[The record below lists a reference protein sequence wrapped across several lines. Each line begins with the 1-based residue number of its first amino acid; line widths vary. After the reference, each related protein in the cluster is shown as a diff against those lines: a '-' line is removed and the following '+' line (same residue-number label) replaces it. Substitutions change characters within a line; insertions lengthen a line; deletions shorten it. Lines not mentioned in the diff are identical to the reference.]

1 MACAT
6 ETLILRLRPNASS
19 YRRGTKRKIVERF
32 NGYPL
37 AQIFNFCKKYFQ
49 LILEAPDDITDV
61 RFSVHDTHLIA
72 ATVHSGMILVWDV
85 GQYESLFKGLPGA
98 ISAEAG
104 KLPTTY
110 PVAATLENS
119 SGIARHIQWV
129 PSYVEVSFST

>member
-1 MACAT
+1 MRYRNLNFTFAAK
-6 ETLILRLRPNASS
+6 RFVVSS
-19 YRRGTKRKIVERF
+19 WKQKKNCRAVQWLSIGT
-32 NGYPL
+32 N
-37 AQIFNFCKKYFQ
+37 FNFFKKYFQ